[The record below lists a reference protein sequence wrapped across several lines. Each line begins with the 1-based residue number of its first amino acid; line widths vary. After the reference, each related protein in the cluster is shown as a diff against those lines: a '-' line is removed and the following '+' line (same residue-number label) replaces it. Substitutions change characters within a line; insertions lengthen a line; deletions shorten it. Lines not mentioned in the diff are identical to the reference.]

1 MRPALARS
9 QKAPALG
16 SPATG
21 LALGL
26 ALLLAGC
33 GSGASPFPEYRPQ
46 DYPPIRTTLLNEPF
60 SLPPGA
66 SVAFDLPPE
75 WKGDVTAT
83 VDWTLPSN
91 NVVAAFA
98 ARTCPGVNQALGGTC
113 TQGLQLATPSTCVA
127 KPRVL
132 TAFVIGS
139 APVRI
144 YLANAGPSVESG
156 RVQVTHC
163 QDAPDCAAGGACAQC
178 SAERWGRDSCK

>member
-1 MRPALARS
+1 MRPAPARS
-9 QKAPALG
+9 QHAPAHECL
-16 SPATG
+16 ATG

-26 ALLLAGC
+26 ALLLTGC
-33 GSGASPFPEYRPQ
+33 ESGASPFPEYRPQ
-46 DYPPIRTTLLNEPF
+46 DYPPIHTTLLNEPF

-66 SVAFDLPPE
+66 SIAFDLPPE

-91 NVVAAFA
+91 SVVAAFSS
-98 ARTCPGVNQALGGTC
+98 RTCPGVNQALAGAC
-113 TQGLQLATPSTCVA
+113 NQGLQFADPSTCA
-127 KPRVL
+127 SKPRVL
-132 TAFVIGS
+132 TASVVGS

-144 YLANAGPSVESG
+144 YLANAGPSAESG
-156 RVQVTHC
+156 RIQVTHC